1 VKSSWKG
8 GIAVA
13 TLIGDLRVGVRLAL
27 TFAVLVIL
35 LLIIA
40 FLGVSRLD
48 ALNAEFSYIVVDR
61 HAKTNLLNTIIDK
74 TNLMARS
81 KHNMLLLNDAAEI
94 KKEVAR
100 LNVIKTN
107 IGDMLEMLDKAF
119 ANEQEEGK
127 ELLQIVH
134 DEIGAY
140 MVKLVRFTRLLEAGK
155 REEARMLFN
164 AQFGTELESVF
175 NAMRKLS
182 AYQTELMQQS
192 QNDAQASYLSAR
204 NLIVGLA
211 FISVVLSTLIVSW
224 IARSITA
231 PLNEA
236 VRLAGLVAAGNLTV
250 RSEMRGA
257 DETGQLMGALTKMNE
272 SLTTIVNQVRT
283 SSDSIAEASR
293 EIVGGNRELLTR
305 TEEQASSLEQASASM
320 QEITETVKKNAG
332 DARYASELAHKT
344 SQVAEKGGK
353 AVGEV
358 VEKMDSINA
367 SSQKIVEIIGVINGI
382 AFQTNILALNAAIEA
397 ARAGEQGRGFA
408 VVAAEV
414 RSLAKR
420 SAAAAKEIKDLIQD
434 SVSNVQE
441 GTGMV
446 DEAGRAVEDIVAS
459 IRELVGVVRGIST
472 VSGEQSASI
481 GQVNQVLS
489 SMERITQQNAALAEE
504 TAAAVESLDMQT
516 HDLVAAVSV
525 FKLEGRDAEGSV
537 APEPVALLSDSK
549 KRS

>member
-1 VKSSWKG
+1 MKPSRKG
-8 GIAVA
+8 GVAVA
-13 TLIGDLRVGVRLAL
+13 ALIGDLRVGVRLAL

-40 FLGVSRLD
+40 FLGVSRLN

-61 HAKTNLLNTIIDK
+61 HAKTNLLHTLIDQ

-94 KKEVAR
+94 KKEAMR
-100 LNVIKTN
+100 LDVIKTN
-107 IGDMLEMLDKAF
+107 VGDMLGVLDKAF
-119 ANEQEEGK
+119 ANEHTAGK
-127 ELLQIVH
+127 DLLQIVH
-134 DEIGAY
+134 DKTAVY
-140 MVKLVRFTRLLEAGK
+140 MVGLVRFTRLLEAGK
-155 REEARMLFN
+155 REEARMLLN
-164 AQFGTELESVF
+164 TQFGAELEDVF

-192 QNDAQASYLSAR
+192 QNDAQAFYLRAR
-204 NLIVGLA
+204 NLIAGLA
-211 FISVVLSTLIVSW
+211 FVSVVLSMLIASW

-236 VRLAGLVAAGNLTV
+236 VRLAGLVAAGNLTA

-257 DETGQLMGALTKMNE
+257 DETGQLMGALTQMNE
-272 SLTTIVNQVRT
+272 SLTAIVNQVRK
-283 SSDSIAEASR
+283 SSDSIASASR
-293 EIVGGNRELLTR
+293 EIVGGNRELLAR
-305 TEEQASSLEQASASM
+305 TEEQASSLEQASSSM

-332 DARYASELAHKT
+332 DAKYASELARKA

-353 AVGEV
+353 AVSEV
-358 VEKMDSINA
+358 VEKMGSINA
-367 SSQKIVEIIGVINGI
+367 SSKKIVEIIGVINGI
-382 AFQTNILALNAAIEA
+382 AFQTNILALNAAVEA

-459 IRELVGVVRGIST
+459 IHELVGIVGGISV

-504 TAAAVESLDMQT
+504 TAAAVESLEMQT
-516 HDLVAAVSV
+516 QDLVAAVSV

-537 APEPVALLSDSK
+537 APGRVALLSDSK
-549 KRS
+549 K